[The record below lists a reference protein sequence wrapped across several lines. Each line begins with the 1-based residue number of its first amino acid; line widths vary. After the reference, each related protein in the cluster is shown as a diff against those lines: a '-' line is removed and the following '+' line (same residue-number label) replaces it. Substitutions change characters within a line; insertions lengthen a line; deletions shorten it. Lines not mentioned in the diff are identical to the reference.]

1 MKLTMYV
8 FAIFLMIN
16 LFSSCTPD
24 DSVEVGLNNESQRE
38 IEPGGEYETPIDNE
52 KNG

>member
-24 DSVEVGLNNESQRE
+24 DSVEVGLNNESQSATE
-38 IEPGGEYETPIDNE
+38 YGEEETPMDNDRVR
-52 KNG
+52 